1 MASVL
6 RAVKPKAKQDMGGGM
21 GGGGVGIKVNK
32 WQMSSRGE
40 EIHFMHYA
48 LSQDSS
54 STGFLFGPLC
64 IWNNIGSPSHRH

>member
-1 MASVL
+1 MEGG
-6 RAVKPKAKQDMGGGM
+6 KGGGM
-21 GGGGVGIKVNK
+21 GGIRVNK
-32 WQMSSRGE
+32 WQTSRHGL

-48 LSQDSS
+48 LSQGSS

>member
-1 MASVL
+1 
-6 RAVKPKAKQDMGGGM
+6 M